1 MTDDRT
7 RFVLPAAISIAI
19 LAVSTASIFIRFAQ
33 SEATPSIVI
42 AALRLTFASLLLTPI
57 VLTRHA
63 DDVRKFTGTQ
73 LLFGALSGVFL
84 AIHFATWI
92 TSLEYTSVASSAVF
106 VSTGPLWVALLSPM
120 LLNERLT
127 RFAMSGMGLALAGGV
142 IIGLSDGCGWNG
154 GLT

>member
-1 MTDDRT
+1 MLLGIKQFFRERSTKLYSPTWGLSRQKRIQNHSFTVHRRRQYTCSTMTDDRT

-63 DDVRKFTGTQ
+63 DDVRNFTGT
-73 LLFGALSGVFL
+73 
-84 AIHFATWI
+84 
-92 TSLEYTSVASSAVF
+92 
-106 VSTGPLWVALLSPM
+106 
-120 LLNERLT
+120 
-127 RFAMSGMGLALAGGV
+127 
-142 IIGLSDGCGWNG
+142 
-154 GLT
+154 